1 MRSKLIAM
9 NFHIGERFKK
19 IRTEVY
25 NLTQEEFAKKINEYS
40 KSKGFKSNINQSYI
54 SSIEDDDKLNFK
66 KNMIIIINFLYDTEK
81 INPAWILLENNNTQ
95 QMRNKY
101 LVSERKLT
109 DIYENILKKQEEISD
124 QINDIFI
131 IINNLQ

>member
-1 MRSKLIAM
+1 
-9 NFHIGERFKK
+9 
-19 IRTEVY
+19 
-25 NLTQEEFAKKINEYS
+25 
-40 KSKGFKSNINQSYI
+40 
-54 SSIEDDDKLNFK
+54 
-66 KNMIIIINFLYDTEK
+66 MIIIINFLYDTEK

>member
-1 MRSKLIAM
+1 M
-9 NFHIGERFKK
+9 NFHIGERLKK
-19 IRTEVY
+19 IRTEIF
-25 NLTQEEFAKKINEYS
+25 NLTQEEFAGKINEYS
-40 KSKGFKSNINQSYI
+40 KAKGIKSKINQSYI
-54 SSIEDDDKLNFK
+54 SSIEDDDRLNFK

-101 LVSERKLT
+101 LISERKLT